1 MTNTT
6 GIILAVAAPN
16 QCRDGRKTMCA
27 IVLSDDLGLIRIYP
41 LDASQKYPVWSQ
53 VDLALERSSTDN
65 RHESYKVLNC
75 VICGKIEESDHKRK
89 ILNQCV
95 IKSGLVDPI
104 EYQKES
110 RSSIIISK
118 LKYGTLECTLSQRIP
133 ETSHED
139 EEHPWLM
146 TQANHWSKPYL
157 GWVSDQGV
165 THKTHLLGRE
175 VYMGLQNNPEN
186 PWNLFN
192 NLQLNNPDWEH
203 WIVLGNMKDRRNV
216 WVAPHIHRLKKNA
229 SHSTDFFSTILDGKP
244 DGYPYS
250 KQESFNA
257 LIAGNQLELFTTQST
272 EMDSYRGSTEMKN
285 SNQYATSATN

>member
-41 LDASQKYPVWSQ
+41 LDASQKYPVWSR
-53 VDLALERSSTDN
+53 VDLALERSLNDN
-65 RHESYKVLNC
+65 RHESYKVIDC
-75 VICGKIEESDHKRK
+75 IICGKIEESDQKRK
-89 ILNQCV
+89 ILNRCV
-95 IKSGLVDPI
+95 IKSGLVDPM
-104 EYQKES
+104 EYQNKS
-110 RSSIIISK
+110 RSSIIVSK

-157 GWVSDQGV
+157 GWVSEQGV

-192 NLQLNNPDWEH
+192 NLQLNNPDYEH

-216 WVAPHIHRLKKNA
+216 WVAPHIHRLKKM
-229 SHSTDFFSTILDGKP
+229 HPILP
-244 DGYPYS
+244 IS
-250 KQESFNA
+250 SQRSSMESPKA
-257 LIAGNQLELFTTQST
+257 IHT
-272 EMDSYRGSTEMKN
+272 
-285 SNQYATSATN
+285 